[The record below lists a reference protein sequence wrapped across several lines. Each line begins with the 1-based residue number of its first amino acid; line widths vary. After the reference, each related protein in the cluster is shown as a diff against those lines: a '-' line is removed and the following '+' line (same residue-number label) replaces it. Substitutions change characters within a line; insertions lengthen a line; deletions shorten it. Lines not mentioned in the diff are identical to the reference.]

1 MLLTLTTWLTPTRTP
16 EELMLQYQETGK
28 ARFLKELVEQ
38 HYDDLLHF
46 LISQSNPHL
55 AADITQKTWLKVME
69 KRHYYQSHN
78 KFKAWLFTIAR
89 RLLID
94 EFRKH
99 NRLTELN
106 ETHLEATDNPTY
118 EDSDIQSHFNAALLS
133 LNFYL
138 REAFILQQEG
148 FSVSEIA
155 QITNEEFETIKSR
168 LRYAKKQLRTLL
180 EGLSDE

>member
-1 MLLTLTTWLTPTRTP
+1 MLLTLTTWLTPTRTS

-46 LISQSNPHL
+46 LISQSNTHL

-94 EFRKH
+94 EIRKSIPELPQQIRERIS
-99 NRLTELN
+99 NRYNLN
-106 ETHLEATDNPTY
+106 NNQIDYLVLHFLEYVYLANQNP
-118 EDSDIQSHFNAALLS
+118 FLCLLH
-133 LNFYL
+133 
-138 REAFILQQEG
+138 
-148 FSVSEIA
+148 
-155 QITNEEFETIKSR
+155 
-168 LRYAKKQLRTLL
+168 
-180 EGLSDE
+180 